1 MSHFNEDMKMDLS
14 AISTLE
20 ARASLSKEHDVGES
34 VAYLPIPAGC
44 DNYIIV
50 LQESLFTSSISPIFL
65 KFYIGA
71 SASCSKPRWS
81 PA

>member
-1 MSHFNEDMKMDLS
+1 MDLS

-20 ARASLSKEHDVGES
+20 ARASLSKEHDVSES

-50 LQESLFTSSISPIFL
+50 LQESLFSSSTSSIFL
-65 KFYIGA
+65 EFYKGA
-71 SASCSKPRWS
+71 SASCSKPGWS
-81 PA
+81 LA